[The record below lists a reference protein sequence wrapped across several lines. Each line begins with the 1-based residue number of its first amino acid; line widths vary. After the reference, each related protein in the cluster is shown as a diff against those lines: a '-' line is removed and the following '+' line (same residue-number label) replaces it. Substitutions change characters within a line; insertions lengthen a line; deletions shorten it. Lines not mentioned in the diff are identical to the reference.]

1 MNKIDT
7 AVNEIM
13 SARVFVSSKDVCL
26 DKLSAFYA
34 LDFSGIRGVANLRE
48 RQEVVGSRLAKLG
61 YRWDPSELEFVFVG
75 LPAYVQDEWIPREQR
90 FSKFVRN
97 TRRARSERLYRAV
110 FDFARSYDRNVR
122 TLIKSNEAGFRW
134 GGRGEQVVDWDYY
147 AKSCRYPKKYYNAG
161 VYIDFDNNRIEFET
175 YQGIDVYIPLP
186 KQIRSKNLTFEG
198 LIDGD
203 YFGIRSRKNGQTWVT
218 RYALNEKTGKYRIC
232 GYATEVDGYW
242 EHGVHEQILR
252 RKSSTSGVLIGG

>member
-1 MNKIDT
+1 MNKNDT
-7 AVNEIM
+7 AVNEILG
-13 SARVFVSSKDVCL
+13 ARVFVSSKDVCL

-34 LDFSGIRGVANLRE
+34 LDFPGTRGVASLRE
-48 RQEVVGSRLAKLG
+48 RQDVVGSRLAKLG

-175 YQGIDVYIPLP
+175 YQGKDVYVPLP
-186 KQIRSKNLTFEG
+186 KQIRSKNFTFEG

-203 YFGIRSRKNGQTWVT
+203 YFGIRSRRSGTAWIT
-218 RYALNEKTGKYRIC
+218 RYALNEKTGKYRVC
-232 GYATEVDGYW
+232 GYAMKVDGYW
-242 EHGVHEQILR
+242 EHGQTRADIDKEIEHKRLHR
-252 RKSSTSGVLIGG
+252 